1 MWSFFG
7 KDCRVQWSV
16 KTLEIF
22 LQVKRGDF
30 EMGELFT
37 CFPADKPCV
46 VFFTEDRP
54 DKKLL
59 ARSLE

>member
-1 MWSFFG
+1 
-7 KDCRVQWSV
+7 VQWSV

-22 LQVKRGDF
+22 LRVKRGDF

-37 CFPADKPCV
+37 CFLADKPCV
-46 VFFTEDRP
+46 VFFVEDRP